1 MDWYTALVIM
11 HIVGT
16 VLGVGG
22 ATFVEVHLVRAL
34 RDGVMSPEES
44 AIMQTTY
51 MVLRVGFFLLVLSGF
66 GFLILSR
73 LSEYTE
79 WFYSITFWIKLS
91 IVGIIAL
98 NAMLIQLRLIPILWG
113 SAVAFVSWYAAL
125 VLGIFLRGGGVEQ
138 PLSIPMIYVAAIIIV
153 YFAMREVRR
162 RYTQPH
168 SPH

>member
-1 MDWYTALVIM
+1 MDWQSLLVIM
-11 HIVGT
+11 HIIGT

-51 MVLRVGFFLLVLSGF
+51 TVLRVGFFLLVLSGF

-73 LSEYTE
+73 LSEYTV

-91 IVGIIAL
+91 IVGVIAV
-98 NAMLIQLRLIPILWG
+98 NAILIQLRWIPILWG
-113 SAVAFVSWYAAL
+113 SAIALVSWYAAL
-125 VLGIFLRGGGVEQ
+125 IIGVLLRGSVDQ
-138 PLSIPMIYVAAIIIV
+138 PLWIPVIYVAAIIIV
-153 YFAMREVRR
+153 YFVMREVHS
-162 RYTQPH
+162 RYTKPH
-168 SPH
+168 FPH

>member
-1 MDWYTALVIM
+1 MDWYTTLVIM

-51 MVLRVGFFLLVLSGF
+51 TVLRIGFFLLIISGF

-73 LSEYTE
+73 LSEYTA
-79 WFYSITFWIKLS
+79 WFYSITFWMKLS
-91 IVGIIAL
+91 IVGIIAV
-98 NAMLIQLRLIPILWG
+98 NAIFIQLRWVPILWG
-113 SAVAFVSWYAAL
+113 SAIAFVSWYAAL
-125 VLGIFLRGGGVEQ
+125 VLGIFLRDGGVSQ
-138 PLSIPMIYVAAIIIV
+138 PLWIPAVYVVAIIV
-153 YFAMREVRR
+153 TYFVMREVHHRF
-162 RYTQPH
+162 TQPH